1 MSAFSFLRFSKGTG
15 QARSRSLAQRVKV
28 KPGVEAL
35 EDRQLL
41 STATIAGFVFY
52 DANNNGFFD
61 PGEQPIANS
70 QVILRNAAGVVIG
83 TTTTDNSGHYVF
95 TTDQSVSTAPTTLT
109 EQASFSNSRTDWTQN
124 RQIAQFDPSLG
135 QLTGVDIV
143 NSGSLT
149 SQIKVENLDSAPATI
164 TGTVAGDLA
173 LTGPGSIS
181 LDTVANSVNESFQAG
196 AFDGQIDFA
205 GASGHDFGPKST
217 TGSKSISL
225 TDAAD
230 LAAFTGTGSVTFSE
244 DAHATSMATGAG
256 NLLTQINSTAS
267 ADVTVV
273 YHYIPSNALKPGNY
287 TVEQPTE
294 PTGFIDGKDS
304 SNGVVLPNSIGT
316 DIIPVVLS
324 NSTPGV
330 GTQVDNMQSLNN
342 NFGELK
348 PASLSGFVY
357 VDLNN
362 NGVKVPGDPGVPG
375 TTITLTGTD
384 DRGIAITLTSL
395 TAADGSYSFTGL
407 RPGSYTITK
416 TPPSGYLDGQE
427 TLGSL
432 GGTKGNDQ
440 FLVTLN
446 TNDQGTDYN
455 FGELPQPTVSI
466 LGNPVTTPDLPLL
479 TKRMFLAS
487 TFRQF

>member
-1 MSAFSFLRFSKGTG
+1 MSAFSFLRFSKRTG

-28 KPGVEAL
+28 KPRVEAL

-41 STATIAGFVFY
+41 STATIAGFVYY
-52 DANNNGFFD
+52 DANNNGLFD

-95 TTDQSVSTAPTTLT
+95 TTDQSVSTAPTSLT

-205 GASGHDFGPKST
+205 GASGNDFGPKST

-330 GTQVDNMQSLNN
+330 GTQVDSMQSLNN

-384 DRGIAITLTSL
+384 DRGIAITLTTL

-416 TPPSGYLDGQE
+416 TPPPGYLDGQE

-446 TNDQGTDYN
+446 SNDQGTDYN

-466 LGNPVTTPDLPLL
+466 LGNPVTPDLPLL
-479 TKRMFLAS
+479 SKRMFLAS